1 MGKVRIVEHSERPF
15 ANRQEAGKLL
25 AAALVEFRGQ
35 HPLVLGIPRGG
46 VVVAREV
53 AHELDGE
60 VDIALAR
67 KLRAPSNPELAI
79 GAMSEDGHAFVDSSL
94 LRYLGVSDAVLE
106 REKQRVQLEIEDR
119 RKLYRSAREKV
130 PLAGRIVLV
139 TDDGLATGATMRAAL
154 WAARKEGPARLICA
168 VPVGAAQSVESL
180 AEECDELICLRVP
193 TYFGAVGQFYLHFDQ
208 TEDEEVLRILRE
220 EQGVR
225 QV

>member
-15 ANRQEAGKLL
+15 ANRQEAGRLL
-25 AAALVEFRGQ
+25 ARALEEYRGQ

-46 VVVAREV
+46 LVIAKEV
-53 AHELDGE
+53 AHALDGE

-119 RKLYRSAREKV
+119 RKLYREAKEKV
-130 PLAGRIVLV
+130 PVAGRIVLV
-139 TDDGLATGATMRAAL
+139 TDDGLATGATMHAAL
-154 WAARKEGPARLICA
+154 WAARKEGPAKLICA
-168 VPVGAAQSVESL
+168 VPVGAAQSIDTL
-180 AEECDELICLRVP
+180 AEECDELVCLRVP
-193 TYFGAVGQFYLHFDQ
+193 TFFGAVGQFYMHFEQ
-208 TEDEEVLRILRE
+208 TEDEEVLQILRE

-225 QV
+225 QS

>member
-15 ANRQEAGKLL
+15 ANRQEAGRLL
-25 AAALVEFRGQ
+25 ARALEEYKGQ

-46 VVVAREV
+46 LVIAREV
-53 AHELDGE
+53 AKELGGE
-60 VDIALAR
+60 IDIALAR

-106 REKQRVQLEIEDR
+106 REKQRVQREIEDR
-119 RKLYRSAREKV
+119 QKLYRSAREKV
-130 PLAGRIVLV
+130 PLPGRIVLL

-154 WAARKEGPARLICA
+154 WAARKEGPAKLICA
-168 VPVGAAQSVESL
+168 VPVGAENTVQDL
-180 AEECDELICLRVP
+180 AEQCDELVCLRVP
-193 TYFGAVGQFYLHFDQ
+193 MFFGAVGQFYMHFDQ
-208 TEDEEVLRILRE
+208 TEDEEVLQILRE

-225 QV
+225 QA